1 MENTIYRHELD
12 IRVSHGSALVEPAGT
27 DWRAELPVLTGKR
40 VVLRELRKSDA
51 PALHRMVIT
60 DEVARF
66 ISAPP
71 TSVEGFEQ
79 FISWAHRQRTAG
91 AAAVFAVTLHGFDT
105 AIGLFQVR
113 QMDPGFESADWGFAI
128 SSAFWGTGVFKEAAD
143 LMLQF
148 AFETLG
154 IHRLEARACVNSGRG
169 NGALIKMG
177 AVQEGVL
184 RKSFLRDGQ
193 YHDQFLYTI
202 LAEDWRVSRRS
213 ARFVHSVQIH

>member
-1 MENTIYRHELD
+1 MENTTIHEDPTVVALD
-12 IRVSHGSALVEPAGT
+12 RSPQDAGRGN
-27 DWRAELPVLTGKR
+27 WRTGLPSLAGKR
-40 VVLRELRKSDA
+40 VVLREIRESDA

-71 TSVEGFEQ
+71 ESVDGFER
-79 FISWAHRQRTAG
+79 FIAWARRQRGAG
-91 AAAVFAVTLHGFDT
+91 ACAVFAVTLHGLDT
-105 AIGLFQVR
+105 AIGLFQIR
-113 QMDPGFESADWGFAI
+113 QLNPAFESAEWGFAI
-128 SSAFWGTGVFKEAAD
+128 SSAFWGTGLFKEAAD
-143 LMLQF
+143 LVLQF

-169 NGALIKMG
+169 NGALVKVG

-193 YHDQFLYTI
+193 YFDQFLYSF
-202 LAEDWRVSRRS
+202 LVEDWRVSRRRG
-213 ARFVHSVQIH
+213 RFAPSVQVH